1 MGQTQVPGSRWDAP
15 GVLRELA
22 EVFPRPFSITCVI
35 TAMVTGRRSWG
46 LAESKCRCCL
56 REGKQEDAANYR
68 LANLTLIPGKVMEQ
82 IILETISR
90 HMEDNAAISQN
101 HRIAGFGRDLCGSS
115 SPSPLPKQGHLQ
127 QAAQDLVQ
135 AGLE

>member
-68 LANLTLIPGKVMEQ
+68 LANLTLIPGKVMGQ
-82 IILETISR
+82 LILEIISI
-90 HMEDNAAISQN
+90 HNKDKKVIQNSQ
-101 HRIAGFGRDLCGSS
+101 HGFTEGKACTSTGCMLASW
-115 SPSPLPKQGHLQ
+115 
-127 QAAQDLVQ
+127 
-135 AGLE
+135 